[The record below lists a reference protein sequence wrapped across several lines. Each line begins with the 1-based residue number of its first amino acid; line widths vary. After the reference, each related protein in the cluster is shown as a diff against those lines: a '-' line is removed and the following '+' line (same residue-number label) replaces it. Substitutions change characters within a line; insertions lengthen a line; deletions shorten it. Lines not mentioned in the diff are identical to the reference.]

1 MPYIITVIAFVVIGV
16 GFAMFKTSPT
26 IEPGPTSLTS
36 IVEEIKEN
44 TPGFESETEVGSS
57 TDEVEPT
64 NTPDTVVKEVP
75 TTETSA
81 PPSTP
86 NPTKPATPTK
96 PTPAPVDSNTYTNGT
111 YRTQNSYRTPDGTYQ
126 MDVAITVS
134 NDKVTS
140 ASLTYDS
147 NGARDGYSKRFLSGY
162 QSQVVGKSL
171 EGLSV
176 SRVGGASLTTRA
188 FNSALASIR
197 SQAS

>member
-16 GFAMFKTSPT
+16 GFAMFKPSPT
-26 IEPGPTSLTS
+26 IEQGPTSLNS

-64 NTPDTVVKEVP
+64 NTSDTVVKEVP
-75 TTETSA
+75 ATETNTA
-81 PPSTP
+81 PSTP
-86 NPTKPATPTK
+86 NPTKPTTPTK

-140 ASLTYDS
+140 ATLTFDS